1 MSEEGFLATGR
12 REAIWLGLAAAE
24 VSWVA
29 PLFMVLSL
37 RTAPHPPFLIWTGM
51 LIGLLGFFYF
61 YRAMV
66 RADLPLRI
74 QQGLVAAAL
83 LVAIGLFLRYH
94 IYPGGEGRG
103 VGWFL
108 ALFRSLADVE
118 AVQPG
123 GWLAMMGLVYL
134 WARAIHLARRSTSAQ
149 SVGFSFRAGVLL
161 LTLVA
166 IFARLFVQQDVS
178 AFVLP
183 YFFFSLVAV
192 ALARIDEVQLQPNSS
207 PSGFSGFWIG
217 WTVAGVAGLVLLGTL
232 VAAFFGGG
240 GLAQVLAWLAPVLI
254 AVQVVFVALG
264 ALLLLL
270 VEGLLDLLSIDLEGF
285 GQGLRE
291 TLQRL
296 GELFMLSPLTPP
308 AGANPTTRPAIL
320 TVAQVVVAV
329 GIPLAI
335 IGLVLLFTWYRQR
348 RVRREDGDEGRES
361 LLSAGAVASNV
372 RAMLQAGLDRLGD
385 LAGLVDRFGLGSRFL
400 AAVSV
405 RRIYANLLRL
415 ARDAGYPRAP
425 SQTPYEY
432 LGTLY
437 QALPGSESDVQV
449 ITEAYVNA
457 HYGQVPDT
465 REELQQIREAW
476 QRVRER
482 GARRPE

>member
-12 REAIWLGLAAAE
+12 REAIWLALAAAE
-24 VSWVA
+24 TSWVA
-29 PLFMVLSL
+29 PLFMVLSV
-37 RTAPHPPFLIWTGM
+37 RVAPHPPFLIWMGM
-51 LIGLLGFFYF
+51 LVVLLGFFYA
-61 YRAMV
+61 YRALV
-66 RADLPLRI
+66 RAELPLRA
-74 QQGLVAAAL
+74 QQAIVVMAL

-94 IYPGGEGRG
+94 VYPGAEGSG
-103 VGWFL
+103 VGWLL

-134 WARAIHLARRSTSAQ
+134 WARAIHLARRSTSAE

-161 LTLVA
+161 LVLVA
-166 IFARLFVQQDVS
+166 LFARLFIQQDIS

-207 PSGFSGFWIG
+207 PAGFSGFWIG
-217 WTVAGVAGLVLLGTL
+217 WTVAGVAGLVLLGML

-240 GLAQVLAWLAPVLI
+240 GLAQVLVWLSPVLI

-296 GELFMLSPLTPP
+296 GELFVLPPAQPP
-308 AGANPTTRPAIL
+308 AGANPATRPVIL
-320 TVAQVVVAV
+320 AVAQVAVAV

-348 RVRREDGDEGRES
+348 RAQQEDGAEARES
-361 LLSAGAVASNV
+361 LLSASAVARNV
-372 RAMLQAGLDRLGD
+372 RAMLQAGLDRLGEF
-385 LAGLVDRFGLGSRFL
+385 AGLVDRFGLGSRFL

-415 ARDAGYPRAP
+415 AKDAGYPRAP

-437 QALPGSESDVQV
+437 HALPGSEADVQV

-476 QRVRER
+476 ERVRER
-482 GARRPE
+482 GARPPG